1 MPSIKRGERKN
12 IRESSKVMSMN
23 IVMLPAIARIQT
35 DQYSLPSG
43 VLLQK
48 HERGELLY
56 RNIYTVRCCF
66 DNNLEK
72 EHESLIS
79 FYERKGEGGSISVE
93 VFLYQES
100 QKMSIASQ
108 VSS

>member
-1 MPSIKRGERKN
+1 
-12 IRESSKVMSMN
+12 
-23 IVMLPAIARIQT
+23 MLPAFARIQT

-66 DNNLEK
+66 DGNIER
-72 EHESLIS
+72 EHDALIS
-79 FYERKGEGGSISVE
+79 FYEKKSDGGQIAVE
-93 VFLYQES
+93 VFLFREN
-100 QKMSIASQ
+100 
-108 VSS
+108 